1 MSRFQPL
8 PEYPTD
14 TPPASTVDGIMHR
27 LGFPGETATDGQ
39 NPLVLVTRR
48 TVLAYFAAG
57 QDAYQSPGGGRKTK
71 TRPHREAEGER
82 YRTLRLILADWPD
95 QPFGITEFAVGCAI
109 EDAHHLAIA

>member
-14 TPPASTVDGIMHR
+14 YVHGPVLDRIMNR
-27 LGFPGETATDGQ
+27 LGFPGDTANDPA

-57 QDAYQSPGGGRKTK
+57 QDAYQSPGGGRKAK

-95 QPFGITEFAVGCAI
+95 QPLGITEFAVACAI
-109 EDAHHLAIA
+109 EDAHHLAVA